1 MSQALDLFTLLL
13 VGILAVL
20 LITLII
26 ASYYR
31 AYIFFKYLYIKKL
44 DSSNIDSDKTIP
56 FHKQIQN
63 ALHVIIPLAIGGSEV
78 AVWKLIKEV
87 DLLNGS
93 DKGKLLKSY
102 RYKLKKLTILLY
114 KVAVSLVIV
123 ILLLFFHTQR

>member
-63 ALHVIIPLAIGGSEV
+63 ALHVIIRLAIGGSEV

-87 DLLNGS
+87 DLPN
-93 DKGKLLKSY
+93 DKDILLKSY
-102 RYKLKKLTILLY
+102 TYNLKKLTILLY